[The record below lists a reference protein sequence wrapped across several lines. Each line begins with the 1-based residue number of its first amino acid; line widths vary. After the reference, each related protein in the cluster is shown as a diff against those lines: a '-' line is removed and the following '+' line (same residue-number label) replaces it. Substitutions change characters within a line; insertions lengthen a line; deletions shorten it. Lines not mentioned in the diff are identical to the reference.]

1 MLRAFKYST
10 HPEMHPCRA
19 LDPVRVGTPCSVVS
33 QFGHSPRL
41 AYYTSSVGLI
51 LTRRSIS
58 DTAYSLPAGTL
69 RHLITHLPLIRLPRQ
84 VTSAPATMLPQN
96 PVAADICATAISG
109 GVALFFLLLWEQTA
123 KFGVFDQVKISSFAS
138 LFRTYYVLTPL
149 LLLPNFWS

>member
-1 MLRAFKYST
+1 
-10 HPEMHPCRA
+10 MHQCRA

-33 QFGHSPRL
+33 QLGHSQRPT
-41 AYYTSSVGLI
+41 YYTSSVGLI
-51 LTRRSIS
+51 LTGRSIS

-69 RHLITHLPLIRLPRQ
+69 RHPITHLPISRRPRQ

-138 LFRTYYVLTPL
+138 LFRTHYLLTTL